1 MRTEWSDRFRA
12 ASISLAASLW
22 AAFFGVLGSGLGR
35 LGDPWSPVLPAIVG
49 PVAGV
54 AFGWPAFRARRPVVG
69 AHRVVTWSAAAGWIA
84 WVYVAGADQLLVWQV
99 WGYGSLGL
107 ALVALP
113 FAVPDAGPGW
123 LPSPAAGPG
132 KYADWVERIERLAPP
147 VKAPRVQRI
156 AAWSSGFGHDVI
168 GEFTDGSTWQALA
181 GRAANFASDLKLPHG
196 CSVTVGPAEEG
207 GHRGGFVV
215 KVNTR
220 DAMSQPRK
228 YLEAHPGLAPLTI
241 NGPIPFGY
249 SADGTFAEAEMRQR
263 CAFVT
268 GEVGSGKTNL
278 QECLNAGLVRCP
290 DVFLI
295 QVDLNGGDMPRQWV
309 TPWIEGRS
317 ERPAVQ
323 WPAVTVDEAVLAT
336 QFAVEVAL
344 ARKTV
349 YAADRRAANTR
360 LLPITADLPL
370 VMVVVDEGAETT
382 GLDADKYLRA
392 NLTRVVELGR
402 AMGVR
407 VLFCALRSTS
417 EIVPKQL
424 LVQMGLR
431 IGMAVSEQAE
441 VGRLFDWPA
450 GVDPAD
456 IPYVGSGRWRD
467 GSAGPLRPFR
477 SWHADEPQTIDEI
490 AVRCAHLRPD
500 MDERTLAAIPVRLRE
515 AYETRWSRIV
525 PAIVGESHATP
536 ATPVRETA
544 TVSSA
549 AAGRTVVAPS
559 EDMGEGYDADAVDR
573 AIRRARAA
581 QAHEHLRQ
589 MPDEY
594 AEREFARLAETVED
608 ERARGEVPPAGRVD
622 TRGRMRELLDAA
634 GAEGVSGP
642 RLLEQ
647 LDAEG
652 LSVPRSTLYVWLKAD
667 AVDLGYGR
675 WQTRP
680 GAGGDR

>member
-1 MRTEWSDRFRA
+1 VRTEWSDRFRA
-12 ASISLAASLW
+12 ASIAVAASLW
-22 AAFFGVLGSGLGR
+22 AAFFGVLGSGLGQ
-35 LGDPWSPVLPAIVG
+35 LGDPWSPVLPALVG
-49 PVAGV
+49 PAAGV
-54 AFGWPAFRARRPVVG
+54 AFGWPAFRARRWVVG
-69 AHRVVTWSAAAGWIA
+69 AHRVVTWSAVAGWVA
-84 WVYVAGADQLLVWQV
+84 WVYVAGADQPLVWQV

-107 ALVALP
+107 ALVSLP

-132 KYADWVERIERLAPP
+132 KYAEWVERIERLAPP

-156 AAWSSGFGHDVI
+156 VAWSSGFGHDVI
-168 GEFTDGSTWQALA
+168 GEFSDGSTWQALA
-181 GRAANFASDLKLPHG
+181 GRAANFASDLQLPHG
-196 CSVTVGPAEEG
+196 CSVTVGPAEAG

-220 DAMSQPRK
+220 DAMSTPRR
-228 YLEAHPGLAPLTI
+228 YLEEFPRLEPLSI

-249 SADGTFAEAEMRQR
+249 SADGSHAAAEMRQR

-268 GEVGSGKTNL
+268 GEVGSGKTCLIEN
-278 QECLNAGLVRCP
+278 LNAGLVRCP

-295 QVDLNGGDMPRQWV
+295 HVDLNGGDMPRQWV
-309 TPWIEGRS
+309 TPWIEGRA

-336 QFAVEVAL
+336 EFAVECAL

-360 LLPITADLPL
+360 LLPVSAEVPL

-382 GLDADKYLRA
+382 GLDASKYLRA
-392 NLTRVVELGR
+392 NLTRAVELGR

-441 VGRLFDWPA
+441 VGRLFDWPS

-500 MDERTLAAIPVRLRE
+500 MDGRTLAAIPVRLRE

-525 PAIVGESHATP
+525 PAIVGESHAG
-536 ATPVRETA
+536 APVRETA
-544 TVSSA
+544 AVSSA
-549 AAGRTVVAPS
+549 TGRSVVAPS
-559 EDMGEGYDADAVDR
+559 GDMGEDYDGDAVDR
-573 AIRRARAA
+573 AIRRARAV
-581 QAHEHLRQ
+581 QAHERLRQ
-589 MPDEY
+589 MPAEY
-594 AEREFARLAETVED
+594 AEREFARLAEAVED
-608 ERARGEVPPAGRVD
+608 ERARGETPRAGRVD
-622 TRGRMRELLDAA
+622 PRARMLQLLDAA

-642 RLLEQ
+642 RLLEL
-647 LDAEG
+647 LDGEG
-652 LSVPRSTLYVWLKAD
+652 LSVPQTSLYRWLSSD
-667 AVDLGYGR
+667 ATKLGYGR
-675 WQTRP
+675 YVHPKHRP
-680 GAGGDR
+680 AEG